1 MDGLILIDKPQGA
14 TSHDIVVRIR
24 KILSLQRVGHF
35 GTLDP
40 LATGL
45 LLLAVGKATK
55 LFPFFSK
62 ENKVY
67 SGQIRLGYSTD
78 TYDALGNP
86 ISDEKTSFPDR
97 KALAKAMSTFVGK
110 MEQIPPPY
118 SAKKLEGKPLYKWAR
133 AKKAILLKP
142 SPVVVYSFDLKGYS
156 PPFLDFEAR
165 CSSGTYIRSL
175 AHDLGQSLG
184 CGAHLAKLRRLAVG
198 GYHISTSHSLERV
211 ERLAQEGKIA
221 EFLLPLEA
229 LFQEFPKIIL
239 KESGVRQLQRGKAM
253 PAENIFKMLKP
264 GPVLQP
270 ADREREEICRL
281 FSLEGRFLALAKKD
295 DARKGLIPFL
305 LLS

>member
-1 MDGLILIDKPQGA
+1 MDGLILVDKPQGA
-14 TSHDIVVRIR
+14 TSHDIVARTR
-24 KILSLQRVGHF
+24 KILGLQRVGHF

-55 LFPFFSK
+55 LFPFYSK
-62 ENKVY
+62 EDKVY
-67 SGQIRLGYSTD
+67 SGQIRLGFATD

-86 ISDEKTSFPDR
+86 ISEEKTSFPDR
-97 KALAKAMSTFVGK
+97 ETLAKAMNAFVGE
-110 MEQIPPPY
+110 MEQVPPPF

-133 AKKAILLKP
+133 AKKTILLKP
-142 SPVVVYSFDLKGYS
+142 SPVVVHSFDLKDYS
-156 PPFLDFEAR
+156 PPFLDFESR

-198 GYHISTSHSLERV
+198 KHNIRAAHSLEQV
-211 ERLAQEGKIA
+211 ERLAQEGKMA

-229 LFQEFPKIIL
+229 LLQEFPKIIL
-239 KESGVRQLQRGKAM
+239 KESGVRELQRGKAM
-253 PAENIFKMLKP
+253 PAENILKMLEP
-264 GPVLQP
+264 EP
-270 ADREREEICRL
+270 ALHPANREGEEIYRL
-281 FSLEGRFLALAKKD
+281 FSLEGKFLALAKKIGSQ
-295 DARKGLIPFL
+295 KGLIPFL